1 MLLQLGG
8 TGRGLGDAAA
18 GGRWVGRCFEG
29 AGDALEEGGWVG
41 AVGGGGA
48 GSPAGG

>member
-1 MLLQLGG
+1 M
-8 TGRGLGDAAA
+8 
-18 GGRWVGRCFEG
+18 GRCFEG